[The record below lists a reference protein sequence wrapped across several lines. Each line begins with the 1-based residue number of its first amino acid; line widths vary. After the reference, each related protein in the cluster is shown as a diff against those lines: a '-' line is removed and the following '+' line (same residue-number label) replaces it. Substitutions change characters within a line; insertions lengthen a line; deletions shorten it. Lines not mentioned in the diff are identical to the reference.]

1 MPVVRP
7 LTDDEEAELTER
19 FGSALG
25 LVPVQNDD
33 ADFLI
38 AGLNIVVEAVRAGRP
53 VPRPR
58 DELAA
63 DLGVLWGDEL
73 CRVAGWSW
81 CYLTLESGAEGAA
94 VCPPDRA
101 LAVMP
106 VHFIHRA
113 FTDATRQPLALFR
126 QLTSGSSTA
135 PPGGLLLLG

>member
-1 MPVVRP
+1 VPVVRP
-7 LTDDEEAELTER
+7 LTDAEEAELTER
-19 FGSALG
+19 FTSALA
-25 LVPVQNDD
+25 LVPVQGDD

-38 AGLNIVVEAVRAGRP
+38 AGLGIVVEAVRAGRP

-81 CYLTLESGAEGAA
+81 CYITLDSGTEGAA
-94 VCPPDRA
+94 VCPPDQS
-101 LAVMP
+101 LAVLP

-113 FTDATRQPLALFR
+113 FSDATRQPLALFR
-126 QLTSGSSTA
+126 QLTDGGSTA

>member
-7 LTDDEEAELTER
+7 LTDDEEAELTQR
-19 FGSALG
+19 FSSALM
-25 LVPVQNDD
+25 LVPVQGDD

-81 CYLTLESGAEGAA
+81 CYLTLESGTEGAA
-94 VCPPDRA
+94 VCSADRA
-101 LAVMP
+101 LAVLP

-113 FTDATRQPLALFR
+113 FSDATRQPLALFR
-126 QLTSGSSTA
+126 KLADGSSTA
-135 PPGGLLLLG
+135 PPGGLFLLG